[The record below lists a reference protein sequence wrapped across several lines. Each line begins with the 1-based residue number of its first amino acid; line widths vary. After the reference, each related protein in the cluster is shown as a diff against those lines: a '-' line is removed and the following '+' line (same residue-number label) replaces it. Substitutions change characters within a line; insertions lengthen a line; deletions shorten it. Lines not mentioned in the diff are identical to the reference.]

1 MRLKTQLAIKAD
13 IEALPPRAWGR
24 KDFQV
29 YLKERRQHWNAPQYL
44 NTTGLIDFLLENEIA
59 RTEEIHSSEY
69 GKKSRYVTGYLSPF
83 EFALSFFKHSYLS
96 HGTAL
101 HLHGHAPE
109 GKIFVNHEQTAKKST
124 SRLSQRGIDQAF
136 RNQPRRSAFEF
147 KTKTSSITFL
157 NGKNTGNAGVIDFVG
172 PNGERLRTTSLERT
186 LIDCVVRPQYAGG
199 IAKVAAVFL
208 TACDHVSIPEIAQ
221 LLAKTKYAYPYHQ
234 AIGFLLERAG
244 VNRDKLAPLRKNSI
258 RFNFHLDYGVKESG
272 FDDAWKIH
280 YPLHLGI
287 PSSGSTPEQ
296 RSAVSIN

>member
-24 KDFQV
+24 TDFQI
-29 YLKERRQHWNAPQYL
+29 YLKEQRERWGAPQYL
-44 NTTGLIDFLLENEIA
+44 NTTGLIDFLLENNIA
-59 RTEEIHSSEY
+59 RLAEIHSAEY
-69 GKKSRYVTGYLSPF
+69 GKKSRYVTGDLSLL

-109 GKIFVNHEQTAKKST
+109 GKVFVNHEQTAKKST

-147 KTKTSSITFL
+147 RTKSSSIVFL
-157 NGKNTGNAGVIDFVG
+157 NGKNTANAGVIDFSG
-172 PNGERLRTTSLERT
+172 RNGERLRTTSIERT

-199 IAKVAAVFL
+199 IATVAAAFV
-208 TACDHVSIPEIAQ
+208 TAHHQVSIPEIGR
-221 LLAKTKYAYPYHQ
+221 LLAKTKYVYPYHQ

-244 VNRDKLAPLRKNSI
+244 VPATALAPLRKQPI
-258 RFNFHLDYGVKESG
+258 RFDFYLDYGMKETS
-272 FDDAWKIH
+272 FDEAWKLH
-280 YPLHLGI
+280 YPANLG
-287 PSSGSTPEQ
+287 T
-296 RSAVSIN
+296 AVETYEI